1 MSSTCL
7 QQGTQYW
14 NYTCSYPYLKEQGFT
29 HLVGSDSKSQSQSL
43 INTPSFLQPSPENR
57 RRYSFWITVFF
68 SEKKDEGWCPKS
80 VHPKSNILSSHH
92 FRNYMTTTT
101 FSEQNSNIKAFLSIF
116 IVTSAARSIIYTMM
130 IPSIDFTSASLPS
143 CNFYSSCY
151 SWCWQT
157 LLHRNFL
164 LMLCLAQ
171 QLYSTESLHFPG
183 HPRSAVVLNTV
194 IKETNHIITLV

>member
-1 MSSTCL
+1 
-7 QQGTQYW
+7 
-14 NYTCSYPYLKEQGFT
+14 LKEQGFI
-29 HLVGSDSKSQSQSL
+29 HLVGSDSISQSLLL

-57 RRYSFWITVFF
+57 RKYSFWITVFF
-68 SEKKDEGWCPKS
+68 YENEIKDDVW
-80 VHPKSNILSSHH
+80 NLFILRVIY

-116 IVTSAARSIIYTMM
+116 IVTSAVRSVTYTVM
-130 IPSIDFTSASLPS
+130 ISSIDFTSVSLPS

-164 LMLCLAQ
+164 LMLCRAQ
-171 QLYSTESLHFPG
+171 QLYSTETLHFPG
-183 HPRSAVVLNTV
+183 HPRTAVVLNTV